1 MVMADKVTI
10 KMQPD
15 ISQLRDLLKALN
27 KMDDDSKKALKEEV
41 TSISAWTATGI
52 RMAAYTGSPMPAQ
65 TAVVAQ
71 TVRPNKDR
79 IPNVTI
85 GGSRGRVS
93 GGANA
98 GILLYGNEF
107 GSNRNFYG
115 SAGSFANGGY
125 KFPARTPR
133 VGRGNRGYWIFPTL
147 KAMQPEITRRWKNAV
162 EEVLDNW
169 NKGSG
174 GGLG

>member
-1 MVMADKVTI
+1 MADKVTI

-27 KMDDDSKKALKEEV
+27 QMDDDSKKALKEEV
-41 TSISAWTATGI
+41 TSISSWTANGI
-52 RMAAYTGSPMPAQ
+52 KMGAYIGSPMPRQ
-65 TAVVAQ
+65 TAIVAQ
-71 TVRPNKDR
+71 TVRANKDR

-107 GSNRNFYG
+107 GSDRNLFG
-115 SAGSFANGGY
+115 SAGNFPNGGY

-133 VGRGNRGYWIFPTL
+133 VGRGNVGYWIFPTL
-147 KAMQPEITRRWKNAV
+147 KTMQPEITRRWKTAV
-162 EEVLDNW
+162 EKVLENW

>member
-1 MVMADKVTI
+1 MANTKSTI
-10 KMQPD
+10 KFQPNMKD
-15 ISQLRDLLKALN
+15 LRGLLNALN
-27 KMDDDSKKALKEEV
+27 KMDDESKTVLKDQV
-41 TSISAWTATGI
+41 TSISAWTASGI
-52 RMAAYTGSPMPAQ
+52 KMAGYVGAPVPAQ

-71 TVRPNKDR
+71 TVRANKDR

-107 GSNRNFYG
+107 GSDRNTYG
-115 SAGSFANGGY
+115 SKGNFPNGGY

-133 VGRGNRGYWIFPTL
+133 EGRGNKGYWIFPTL
-147 KAMQPEITRRWKNAV
+147 KAMQPEITRRWKAAV
-162 EEVLDNW
+162 GDVYKNW
-169 NKGSG
+169 TQTNG
-174 GGLG
+174 